1 MNRTSPVA
9 AQRDLHSNTNSQSP
23 IHEKLHTNITNT
35 DINVT
40 NSPGHGTNFNNNSTN
55 SNNIAKF
62 DSPSSLK
69 SKLHLHDHRT
79 KKSPHANMFS
89 MGTSMILSFLTIFVL
104 INTWNATRRTEY
116 SSLRLVPNI
125 AMYRSHRR
133 LQAEAKAGL
142 MLHPLKTLHLL
153 DSHAYGIRVKEIQV
167 CKDMEWDDV
176 PCYNHTNTYHNY
188 EGDKPRRNFNDIRRD
203 CEHEVRRERVQCVFP
218 TPDEYKVPLRWPAS
232 RDGVWHGNMKFI
244 DGLSLS
250 GSKILTR

>member
-1 MNRTSPVA
+1 MNRTSQVA
-9 AQRDLHSNTNSQSP
+9 APRDLHSSITNSQSP
-23 IHEKLHTNITNT
+23 IHEKLHTNTKNI

-40 NSPGHGTNFNNNSTN
+40 NSPGHVTNF
-55 SNNIAKF
+55 SNNTTAKF
-62 DSPSSLK
+62 DSPSPLK

-79 KKSPHANMFS
+79 KKSPHANIFS

-176 PCYNHTNTYHNY
+176 PCYNHSNTY
-188 EGDKPRRNFNDIRRD
+188 GGKPRRNFNDIRRD
-203 CEHEVRRERVQCVFP
+203 CEHEEKRERVQCVFP

-250 GSKILTR
+250 GSKIITR